1 MRAGY
6 TVFLISTRNAP
17 AAVADMLE
25 RTGAGHVIVSSD
37 SFMRGVAKEAL
48 SSLSAN
54 DKHII
59 EIGIP
64 AFEELF
70 AEKLEL
76 SSPYEAQVVLPTSF
90 DMMGAAAILHSS
102 GTSRRISRRLGDR

>member
-6 TVFLISTRNAP
+6 TIFLISTRNAP

-64 AFEELF
+64 TFDELF
-70 AEKLEL
+70 AEQLEL

-102 GTSRRISRRLGDR
+102 GKSRRMSRRLGDR